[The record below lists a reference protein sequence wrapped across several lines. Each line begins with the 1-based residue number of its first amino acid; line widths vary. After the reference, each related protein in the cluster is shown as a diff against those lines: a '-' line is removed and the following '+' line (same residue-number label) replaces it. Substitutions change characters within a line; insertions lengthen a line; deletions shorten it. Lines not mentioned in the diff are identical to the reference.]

1 VVSLGEL
8 ADLGLGP
15 RGVQHRADAGHL
27 HRLFDGVYAV
37 GHPGVA
43 VDGRRR
49 AAVLACGAGAAL
61 SHRSAAA
68 LWGLC
73 PDETRHWHVTV
84 PRSGR
89 VAPPGIVLHTSRAV
103 TPDDVSILRHVCVT
117 TPAWT
122 LVDLAGVL
130 SADRLERAFQ
140 EAEVLGLLDVEGV
153 LDALSR
159 CRGRRGTG
167 RVRRLLAVPS
177 AGVAR
182 SELEAR
188 FLRLCRAGRLP
199 RPRLNAAVD
208 VGGRSMEVD
217 VLWAEQRVVVELDGA
232 RFHRTRRG
240 FEADR
245 RRDAALVAA
254 GFVVVRL
261 TWRRVTTDAREV
273 LDELR
278 RVLVLRGGQL

>member
-1 VVSLGEL
+1 VSAAIAAFAGLRHGVVSLAEF

-27 HRLFDGVYAV
+27 HRLYDGVYAV

-43 VDGRRR
+43 LDGRRR
-49 AAVLACGAGAAL
+49 AAVLACGDGAAL
-61 SHRSAAA
+61 SHRSAGA

-73 PDETRHWHVTV
+73 SDDSRRWHVTV

-89 VAPPGIVLHTSRAV
+89 VEPRGIVLHKSRAV
-103 TPDDVSILRHVCVT
+103 RRHDVLVLRHVCVT

-130 SADRLERAFQ
+130 SNERLERAFQ
-140 EAEVLGLLDVEGV
+140 EAEVLGLLDVEAL
-153 LDALSR
+153 LDALAR

-167 RVRRLLAVPS
+167 RVRRLLAAPS
-177 AGVAR
+177 AGLAR

-188 FLRLCRAGRLP
+188 FIRLCRAGHLP
-199 RPRLNAAVD
+199 PPRFNVAVD
-208 VGGRSMEVD
+208 AGGRNVEVD
-217 VLWAEQRVVVELDGA
+217 VLWADQRVVVELDGE

-254 GFVVVRL
+254 GFVVVR
-261 TWRRVTTDAREV
+261 
-273 LDELR
+273 
-278 RVLVLRGGQL
+278 